1 MIRPLTM
8 ILATL
13 LAAAALAD
21 QPALIVY
28 EIDFAPGEEASIL
41 MYPDGSGPSL
51 TEAVVLGGDEV
62 DATIGIW
69 LMTDEGVPIADF
81 PPEDIWLQWVEEPET
96 LDGCLDYG
104 PNHPGGVFIADAAT
118 DIDGWT
124 AFTQPLRGGG
134 WSAGPVTVFVN
145 GEPAEGPWGSP
156 HPPVPLRAN
165 SPDLS
170 GDRQVNLTD
179 ITLFIQDYFGEYA
192 YRSDLRWDGVINL
205 TDISLFAQGVGMVC
219 P

>member
-1 MIRPLTM
+1 MIRPLTVV
-8 ILATL
+8 LAV
-13 LAAAALAD
+13 LAAAVALAD
-21 QPALIVY
+21 QPALIVWV
-28 EIDFAPGEEASIL
+28 IDYAPVEEASIL
-41 MYPDGSGPSL
+41 MYPDGSGPPL
-51 TEAVVLGGDEV
+51 TEAVVLSGYEV
-62 DATIGIW
+62 DATIGFW
-69 LMTDEGVPIADF
+69 LMTEEGVPIVGF
-81 PPEDIWLQWVEEPET
+81 PPEDMWLQWVEEPAT

-104 PNHPGGVFIADAAT
+104 PSHPGGVFLADAAT

-145 GEPAEGPWGSP
+145 GSPAEDPWGP

-179 ITLFIQDYFGEYA
+179 ITLFIQDFLGEYA

-205 TDISLFAQGVGMVC
+205 TDVSLFVRGVGVVC